1 MVLFYFCTFQL
12 FMPLLL
18 SPHRLLTDHIII
30 ESLHI
35 SKTPKGIDF
44 VVSELNNSELRK
56 NYQDL
61 PKDARD
67 VLVWF
72 NKDGVNFTRQ
82 EIRKTFDLKRNGV
95 AYDPYYRNAI
105 LRRIHDLLI
114 RMKPFTGS
122 AKWYHKIKTDKTNY
136 KTAPCLFSSFRPQL
150 EFEVVKQ
157 NDTFSLNVFVGLN
170 NEKYPIVVF
179 NRSHYLLESK
189 GEYFLLAYK
198 DYQTLEWLT
207 SENMTDY
214 SGKPQEFASKILS
227 QLETDYRVNRNNLFS
242 ATAIECTPVNR
253 VMLSEISN
261 SFLVLTPQWLYD
273 GFLQE
278 YPWKENSEVTA
289 GGETYLIKRNK
300 QEENNLSVFLESFHP
315 NFSKQLNGYFYLPFA
330 DAQKK
335 QWFAKTY
342 HKLLDMGIEVVGMD
356 MLKHFRYSSHKVT
369 TVMNI
374 KEETES
380 IIKLEIKVAFGDEEI
395 SLGELQK
402 ILYAGQK
409 AVLLKDGSLGV
420 LDDEWIEKYGGLI
433 KHGKVEKKMLL
444 AGRWVVLGGQLD
456 TDRKVIRKE
465 WWSKWEQW
473 QNPVSDKLYA
483 LPPGV
488 KIDSLRPY
496 QQKGYEWLRLLSEA
510 GCSGCLADDMGLG
523 KTLQTICF
531 IVSRLE
537 MNTGAK
543 HLVVCPSS
551 LIYNWQ
557 QEFNRFAP
565 SVNNA
570 VYHGPARDIELLTD
584 ADTRVIITSYGTMRS
599 DIEKMKDI
607 IFDTIVVDESHNIK
621 NPSALTTRAIN
632 ELRSATRI
640 ALSGTPVMN
649 NTFDLYGQLNFLLPG
664 MLGSREFFKRE
675 YADPIDRERDPEKI
689 KALQKI
695 TGPFI
700 LRRTKEQVATDLP
713 EKTETVLWCDMDSDQ
728 RFAYDSIKDNIRES
742 LFLEIKD
749 KGLSSGKLSVLHGIM
764 KLRQVCNSCELVKD
778 ENLFTYESV
787 KTKVLIEELKNIHGN
802 HKALVF
808 SQFTSMLDILERD
821 LSANNMKYYRLDG
834 STQADKRQELVN
846 KFNSEESEAKVFL
859 LSLKA
864 GNAGLNL
871 TSADYVFLFD
881 PWWNKAVE
889 QQAIDRTHRIGQ
901 TKNVFAYKMIC
912 KNTIEEKII
921 ILQQRKSKLSEELIG
936 GDDDGFVKN
945 LSEEDVEFLFS

>member
-1 MVLFYFCTFQL
+1 
-12 FMPLLL
+12 MPLLL
-18 SPHRLLTDHIII
+18 SPHRLLTDYIII
-30 ESLHI
+30 ESIHI
-35 SKTPKGIDF
+35 NKTPKGVDLIIEELDS
-44 VVSELNNSELRK
+44 SELK
-56 NYQDL
+56 KHYPQL
-61 PKDARD
+61 PKQAKDI
-67 VLVWF
+67 LVWF
-72 NKDGVNFTRQ
+72 SKGGMSYITQ
-82 EIRKTFDLKRNGV
+82 EIKNISALKRNNT
-95 AYDPYYRNAI
+95 DPGIHYKNEI
-105 LRRIHDLLI
+105 LRRVHDFLLKL
-114 RMKPFTGS
+114 KPFVSTE
-122 AKWYHKIKTDKTNY
+122 KWYHKIPTDKRNF
-136 KTAPCLFSSFRPQL
+136 KTSPCLFSNFRPCL
-150 EFEVVKQ
+150 EFDVIKENNQYVLHAFI
-157 NDTFSLNVFVGLN
+157 NLNG
-170 NEKYPIVVF
+170 EKYPLPSF
-179 NRSHYLLESK
+179 QRTHYLLESK

-198 DYQTLEWLT
+198 DYQTLEWLEQNNPLQYAGSPGELAT
-207 SENMTDY
+207 NILAKLEEDY
-214 SGKPQEFASKILS
+214 K
-227 QLETDYRVNRNNLFS
+227 VNRNNLFEITVIDS
-242 ATAIECTPVNR
+242 LPVNR

-261 SFLVLTPQWLYD
+261 SFLMLTPQWLYD

-278 YPWKENSEVTA
+278 GTWKEKTDIVA
-289 GGETYLIKRNK
+289 GGKTYSIYRNK
-300 QEENNLSVFLESFHP
+300 EEENKLAGFLESLHP
-315 NFSKQLNGYFYLPFA
+315 NFPKQLNGYYYLSFA

-342 HKLLDMGIEVVGMD
+342 HKMLDMGIEVVGMD
-356 MLKHFRYSSHKVT
+356 MLKHFRYSSHKPT
-369 TVMNI
+369 TVTNI
-374 KEETES
+374 KEENES
-380 IIKLEIKVAFGDEEI
+380 TIKLEFRVCFGDEEI
-395 SLGELQK
+395 TLSELQK

-409 AVLLKDGSLGV
+409 AVLLKDGSLGI
-420 LDDEWIEKYGGLI
+420 LDDEWLLKYGGLI
-433 KHGKVEKKMLL
+433 KHGKVEKKALL
-444 AGRWVVLGGQLD
+444 VGRWMILGGQLD
-456 TDRKVIRKE
+456 TDKNVIKKE
-465 WWSKWEQW
+465 WWTKWEKW
-473 QNPVSDKLYA
+473 QNPATGGNLYA
-483 LPPGV
+483 LPASI
-488 KIDSLRPY
+488 KIDALRPY

-531 IVSRLE
+531 MVSRSE
-537 MNTGAK
+537 MNSSSK

-557 QEFNRFAP
+557 QELDRFAP
-565 SVNNA
+565 SINNS
-570 VYHGPARDIELLTD
+570 VYHGASRNAEIFTSNE
-584 ADTRVIITSYGTMRS
+584 AQIIITSYGTMRS
-599 DIEKMKDI
+599 DIEKIRNI

-621 NPSALTTRAIN
+621 NPAAQTTRAIN
-632 ELRSATRI
+632 ELRSSTRV

-649 NTFDLYGQLNFLLPG
+649 NTFDLYGQLSFLQPG

-675 YADPIDRERDPEKI
+675 YADPIDRNRDQEKI

-713 EKTETVLWCDMDSDQ
+713 GKTETVLWCEMDSDQ
-728 RFAYDSIKDNIRES
+728 RFAYDSIKDNIRQS
-742 LFLEIKD
+742 IFLEIKD

-787 KTKVLIEELKNIHGN
+787 KTKVLVEELKNIYGN

-821 LSANNMKYYRLDG
+821 LTSNNINYCRLDG
-834 STQADKRQELVN
+834 STQAGKRQELVN
-846 KFNSEESEAKVFL
+846 NFNAEDSETKVFL

>member
-1 MVLFYFCTFQL
+1 
-12 FMPLLL
+12 MPLLL

-30 ESLHI
+30 ESIHI
-35 SKTPKGIDF
+35 NKTPKGAVDL
-44 VVSELNNSELRK
+44 VVEELSNAELK
-56 NYQDL
+56 KHYPQL
-61 PKDARD
+61 PKPARD
-67 VLVWF
+67 IMIWF
-72 NKDGVNFTRQ
+72 SKGGVAYIAD
-82 EIRKTFDLKRNGV
+82 ELKTLYELKRNKT
-95 AYDPYYRNAI
+95 DFESHYRNEI
-105 LRRIHDLLI
+105 LRKLHDLLL
-114 RMKPFTGS
+114 RLKPFAATE
-122 AKWYHKIKTDKTNY
+122 KWYHKIPIDKRNY
-136 KTAPCLFSSFRPQL
+136 KTGPCKFSNFRPYL
-150 EFEVVKQ
+150 EFQVTKETGNYFLK
-157 NDTFSLNVFVGLN
+157 TFINLNG
-170 NEKYPIVVF
+170 EKYPLEALQRTHF
-179 NRSHYLLESK
+179 LLESRS
-189 GEYFLLAYK
+189 EYFLLAFK
-198 DYQTLEWLT
+198 DYQTLEWLEVNDPGQYKSDPEALAT
-207 SENMTDY
+207 N
-214 SGKPQEFASKILS
+214 ILTK
-227 QLETDYRVNRNNLFS
+227 LEEDYRVNRNNLFE
-242 ATAIECTPVNR
+242 TTKVDTIPVNR
-253 VMLSEISN
+253 VMLSEISG
-261 SFLVLTPQWLYD
+261 SFLMLTPQWLYD

-278 YPWKENSEVTA
+278 GSWKEKTDVIT
-289 GGETYLIKRNK
+289 GGKTYCIYRNK
-300 QEENNLSVFLESFHP
+300 EEETKLVHFLESLHP
-315 NFSKQLNGYFYLPFA
+315 NFPKQLNGYYYLSFA

-342 HKLLDMGIEVVGMD
+342 HKLLDLGIEVVGMD
-356 MLKHFRYSSHKVT
+356 MLKHFRYSPHKAT
-369 TVMNI
+369 TATEI
-374 KEETES
+374 KEEAES
-380 IIKLEIKVAFGDEEI
+380 IIKLNIKVTFGEEEI
-395 SLGELQK
+395 ALNELQK

-409 AVLLKDGSLGV
+409 AVLLKDGSLGL
-420 LDDEWIEKYGGLI
+420 LDDEWLVKYSGLI
-433 KHGKVEKKMLL
+433 KHGKIEKKSLIV
-444 AGRWVVLGGQLD
+444 GRWMALGDQVD
-456 TDRKVIRKE
+456 TDKRIIKKE
-465 WWSKWEQW
+465 WWNKWEKW
-473 QNPVSDKLYA
+473 QSASCDHLYTVPA
-483 LPPGV
+483 EV
-488 KIDSLRPY
+488 KIEGLRPY
-496 QQKGYEWLRLLSEA
+496 QQKGYEWLRLLAEA

-537 MNTGAK
+537 VNSAAK

-551 LIYNWQ
+551 LMYNWQ
-557 QEFNRFAP
+557 QELNRFAP
-565 SVNNA
+565 AVNNI
-570 VYHGPARDIELLTD
+570 VYHGGSRNIDVFTD
-584 ADTRVIITSYGTMRS
+584 PKSQLIITSYGTMRS
-599 DIEKMKDI
+599 DIEKMREV

-632 ELRSATRI
+632 ELRSITRV

-675 YADPIDRERDPEKI
+675 YADPIDRERDQEKI

-713 EKTETVLWCDMDSDQ
+713 EKTETILWCEMDGDQ
-728 RFAYDSIKDNIRES
+728 RFAYDSIKENIKDS

-749 KGLSSGKLSVLHGIM
+749 KGFNSGKLSVLHGIM

-778 ENLFTYESV
+778 ENLFTYNSI
-787 KTKVLIEELKNIHGN
+787 KTKVLIEELKNIYGN

-821 LSANNMKYYRLDG
+821 LTSHNIDYFRLDG
-834 STQADKRQELVN
+834 STQADKRQDLVN
-846 KFNSEESEAKVFL
+846 QFNSEDSDTRVFL

-912 KNTIEEKII
+912 RNTIEEKIV

>member
-1 MVLFYFCTFQL
+1 
-12 FMPLLL
+12 MPLLL
-18 SPHRLLTDHIII
+18 SPHRLLTDHILI

-35 SKTPKGIDF
+35 DKTIKGIDF
-44 VVSELNNSELRK
+44 AVAELNSSELRK

-67 VLVWF
+67 VLIWF
-72 NKDGVNFTRQ
+72 NKEGIQFTRQ
-82 EIRKTFDLKRNGV
+82 ELKKSFELKRNGV
-95 AYDPYYRNAI
+95 VFDAYYQHAM
-105 LRRIHDLLI
+105 LKRIHDLLI
-114 RMKPFTGS
+114 RLKPFTGS
-122 AKWYHKIKTDKTNY
+122 VKWYHKIKGEKSSF

-150 EFEVVKQ
+150 EFEIIKEQNSFVVKTFINL
-157 NDTFSLNVFVGLN
+157 ND
-170 NEKYPIVVF
+170 EKYPLEIF
-179 NRSHYLLESK
+179 SRSHYLLESK

-198 DYQTLEWLT
+198 DYQTLEWLSLET
-207 SENMTDY
+207 AAQHWND
-214 SGKPQEFASKILS
+214 PQELASKILS
-227 QLETDYRVNRNNLFS
+227 RLETDYRVNRNNHFNTTS
-242 ATAIECTPVNR
+242 IDCIPVNR

-273 GFLQE
+273 GFLQDG
-278 YPWKENSEVTA
+278 PWKERTEVTA
-289 GGETYLIKRNK
+289 NGETFTIKRNK
-300 QEENNLSVFLESFHP
+300 EEENKLSAFLESLHP
-315 NFSKQLNGYFYLPFA
+315 NFSKQLNGYYYLAFA
-330 DAQKK
+330 EAQKK

-342 HKLLDMGIEVVGMD
+342 HKLLDLGIEVVGMD
-356 MLKHFRYSSHKVT
+356 MLKHFRYSAHKVAT
-369 TVMNI
+369 TTNI
-374 KEETES
+374 KEEQENN
-380 IIKLEIKVAFGDEEI
+380 IRLEIKVSFGSEEI
-395 SLGELQK
+395 ALNELQK

-409 AVLLKDGSLGV
+409 AVLLKDGSLGL
-420 LDDEWIEKYGGLI
+420 LDDQWLGRYGGMI
-433 KHGKVEKKMLL
+433 KHGRVDKKTLIVGKWM
-444 AGRWVVLGGQLD
+444 ALGDQLD
-456 TDRKVIRKE
+456 VDRKLIKKE
-465 WWSKWEQW
+465 WWNKWEQW
-473 QNPVSDKLYA
+473 QNSTSSLYS
-483 LPPGV
+483 LPEAV
-488 KIDSLRPY
+488 RIKDLRPY

-531 IVSRLE
+531 LLSRIEL
-537 MNTGAK
+537 NNNAK

-557 QEFNRFAP
+557 QELNRFAP
-565 SVNNA
+565 ATNNT
-570 VYHGPARDIELLTD
+570 VYHGASRNAELFSAPATQI
-584 ADTRVIITSYGTMRS
+584 IITSYGTMRS
-599 DIEKMKDI
+599 DIDKMKEI
-607 IFDTIVVDESHNIK
+607 VFDTVVVDESHNIK

-632 ELRSATRI
+632 ELRSVNRV

-649 NTFDLYGQLNFLLPG
+649 NTFDLYGQLSFLLPG
-664 MLGSREFFKRE
+664 MLGTREFFKRE

-713 EKTETVLWCDMDSDQ
+713 EKTETILWCQMDSDQ

-749 KGLSSGKLSVLHGIM
+749 GGFSSGKLSVLHGIM

-778 ENLFTYESV
+778 ENVFTYESV
-787 KTKVLIEELKNIHGN
+787 KTKVLLEELKNMHGN

-808 SQFTSMLDILERD
+808 SQFTSMLDILERE
-821 LSANNMKYYRLDG
+821 LSVNNMSYYRLDG

-846 KFNSEESEAKVFL
+846 NFNSEDSAAKIFL

-881 PWWNKAVE
+881 PWWNRAVE

-921 ILQQRKSKLSEELIG
+921 ILQQRKGKLSEELIG

-945 LSEEDVEFLFS
+945 LSEQDVEFLFS